1 LLQQSKTVRVDDE
14 IRVDNERGGLMNRS
28 AVRRSIPTKW
38 LAIVPAALL
47 MALLVG
53 APPAEARVRLGGV
66 VVGGGYSHFSGHRG
80 YGRPGFYRPYYRPFY
95 GSFYDPFYDG
105 FYHPG
110 YRSGYR
116 QGPRMGQV
124 KLKDA
129 PKQAEVYLDGGYAG
143 VAGDLKNIWLQPG
156 AYNIEVRDGGLSH
169 AERIYVLS
177 GKTVRIEPELIPRKE
192 QP

>member
-1 LLQQSKTVRVDDE
+1 MKHTTLA
-14 IRVDNERGGLMNRS
+14 G
-28 AVRRSIPTKW
+28 SIPRKW
-38 LAIVPAALL
+38 LAMVPVALLAALL
-47 MALLVG
+47 FSA
-53 APPAEARVRLGGV
+53 APAEARVRLGGV
-66 VVGGGYSHFSGHRG
+66 VVHGGYSHFSGHRG
-80 YGRPGFYRPYYRPFY
+80 FGGGRFYRPYYRPFY

-110 YRSGYR
+110 YYNGYR

-129 PKQAEVYLDGGYAG
+129 PKGAEVYLDGGYAG